1 VNVSGGGLLVFAF
14 EHPHDVA
21 PQTLRPL
28 LGGKGANLAEMTSV
42 LGLPVPP
49 GFTITTEAGRRYLA
63 DGWPEELDEQ
73 IDRALAELES
83 RVGRRLGD
91 PTDPLLVS
99 VRSGASRSMPGMLD
113 TVLDVGVN
121 EEVRVALAAA
131 TGDEAFAWDCY
142 RRFLTMYS
150 RVVLGRPPADLPEPP
165 TPPALSNHAALP
177 AVQDY
182 CRALLTLAGAAPIP
196 SEPRAQIAAT
206 VRAVFASWHS
216 PRARAFRQRE
226 GIDEAGSTAVN
237 VQAMVFGNRDDR
249 SGSGVAFTRDPA
261 TGERPARGDF
271 LWRAQGEDVV
281 AGTHQSQDL
290 GALARELPEVHGQLV
305 SIFAELEEHFADACE
320 VEFTVESGRLWM
332 LQVRRAR
339 AAGLGAIRLALGL
352 ANQPGWSITRQ
363 EAVARVSVEDL
374 EQAQRPEFDDADPV
388 LATGLGASPG
398 AAIGHAVFSAEEALE
413 QSARGVPIILVRDE
427 TSPADVRGM
436 QVAEGVLTSRGGL
449 VSHAAVVARGWG
461 IPAVVGAPIDI
472 AGDHFRVGDTVVRQ
486 GDLLSIDG
494 GTGTVTRG
502 ERTLTPAHADDD
514 LGTLLTW
521 ADEIAGTGGASGS
534 AAPSPPER
542 LAAAHQKML
551 EERRLGELRD

>member
-1 VNVSGGGLLVFAF
+1 VNASGGGQLVFPF
-14 EHPHDVA
+14 DHTHDVA
-21 PQTLRPL
+21 PRTLRHL

-63 DGWPEELDEQ
+63 DGWPEELDQQ

-91 PTDPLLVS
+91 PADALLVS
-99 VRSGASRSMPGMLD
+99 VRSGASQSMPGMLD
-113 TVLDVGVN
+113 TVLDVGLN
-121 EEVRVALAAA
+121 EDVRAGLAAV

-142 RRFLTMYS
+142 RRFLTMYG
-150 RVVLGRPPADLPEPP
+150 RVVLDGD
-165 TPPALSNHAALP
+165 
-177 AVQDY
+177 
-182 CRALLTLAGAAPIP
+182 AGPIP
-196 SEPRAQIAAT
+196 SEPRAQIAAA
-206 VRAVFASWHS
+206 VRSVFASWHS
-216 PRARAFRQRE
+216 PRARAFRELE

-249 SGSGVAFTRDPA
+249 SGSGVASTRDPS
-261 TGERPARGDF
+261 TGERRARGDF

-290 GALARELPEVHGQLV
+290 AALAHELPEVHSQLISTFGQ
-305 SIFAELEEHFADACE
+305 LEEHFADACE
-320 VEFTVESGRLWM
+320 VEFTVECGRLWI

-352 ANQPGWSITRQ
+352 VDQPGWSITRE

-374 EQAQRPEFDDADPV
+374 EQAQRPEFDDSDPV

-413 QSARGVPIILVRDE
+413 QSAQGVPIILVRDE

-472 AGDHFRVGDTVVRQ
+472 AVDHFRVGESVVRQ

-502 ERTLTPAHADDD
+502 ARTLTPAQADDD
-514 LGTLLTW
+514 LGTLLAW
-521 ADEIAGTGGASGS
+521 ADEIAG
-534 AAPSPPER
+534 SPKGNPIGTPQER
-542 LAAAHQKML
+542 LGVAHQIL
-551 EERRLGELRD
+551 EDRRQGELRD